1 MSQVIF
7 LKILNY
13 WQIGG
18 GFKKKKTSNRI
29 FLIHIKNFLHFTFG
43 MTVHASSCVDPNSG
57 TLSSQSRKNFM
68 QTTTYAIK
76 SLLASN
82 FCLYFSCFHSLF
94 KNFDQALLICRI
106 CQKFASL
113 LYLMSQCNVFELC
126 SNNSS
131 CSSGSFSVL
140 NGILLIYIKYK
151 SNIGPFVK
159 DHG

>member
-1 MSQVIF
+1 
-7 LKILNY
+7 
-13 WQIGG
+13 
-18 GFKKKKTSNRI
+18 
-29 FLIHIKNFLHFTFG
+29 

-57 TLSSQSRKNFM
+57 TLSSQSRENFM

-76 SLLASN
+76 SVLESN

-126 SNNSS
+126 ANNSS

-159 DHG
+159 DYG